1 MESASRLRRRK
12 TRTGRKKA
20 TSALVVAKQALRLAK
35 STASA
40 ATETKF
46 LSYAQQADVINN
58 GTGNFGGAAINRLLT
73 TTAGTTALFN
83 SDPITGNKAFLKGH
97 KITWEIHMDSPNNEE
112 ETVNFTVAVV
122 SLKKQ
127 ADDMIQGGTTN
138 EHISTIQGQTYYD
151 PRLFKIHY
159 YRHFT
164 RTMGGTSPGTAG
176 EMLRTGSCYLR
187 VNKMI
192 RWTQEGATGAQTNS
206 YPLSFQDR
214 LYFLVHT
221 DNTAVDSGLL
231 GLTIVSCPFTV
242 TLMPILRSATRAGTP
257 KLDLKVCPYNL

>member
-1 MESASRLRRRK
+1 MPRTYGKRKATKGRR
-12 TRTGRKKA
+12 TRTGRKKT

-35 STASA
+35 SNAAA

-58 GTGNFGGAAINRLLT
+58 GVGNFGNAAISRQLT
-73 TTAGTTALFN
+73 NLSGTTALFN
-83 SDPITGNKAFLKGH
+83 SDPITGNKAYLKGH
-97 KITWEIHMDSPNNEE
+97 KITWEIHMDNLNNEE

-127 ADDMIQGGTTN
+127 SDDMIQNTTTN
-138 EHISTIQGQTYYD
+138 EHVSTIQGQTYYD
-151 PRLFKIHY
+151 PRYFKIHY
-159 YRHFT
+159 YKHFT

-176 EMLRTGSCYLR
+176 ESTKTGSCYIR

-192 RWTQEGATGAQTNS
+192 RWTQEGVSGAQTTS
-206 YPLSFQDR
+206 GPLSFQDR

-221 DNTAVDSGLL
+221 DNTSADSENPRINYRVMSIYRDVDLN
-231 GLTIVSCPFTV
+231 T
-242 TLMPILRSATRAGTP
+242 
-257 KLDLKVCPYNL
+257 